1 MASLDMSLDD
11 MIKSRKSTVKGG
23 RGQGRPRRGRG
34 GPGGPSRGGRTP
46 FGAPRRNP
54 LGLNA
59 RPSAHSIAKASSMS
73 YALHRQISYD
83 VLFHLTPS
91 WIFDDTYFIFKS
103 GKYIFRSCADIY
115 FHFEYVLVC
124 LHQSFRRT
132 KNLPWHS
139 GLVEESLKSVG
150 LSGLEA
156 GTKLFISNLDVG
168 VSNED
173 IRKTSAQELFS
184 EIGELIRYAIH
195 FDKNGRPSGSAE
207 VVFARLSDAFQALKR
222 YNNVQ
227 LDGKPMKIEIVGAN
241 AGIPMSARVN
251 VVGGANGK
259 KRTVVMAF
267 LLCSLG
273 LDLLVQE
280 VVLHRQIVALGKL
293 PVDSSFLGCL
303 ILQRGRGGLNTGR
316 GGGGRGGG
324 RGRGGAQWRKKVEKS
339 ADDLDKE
346 LDSYHAEAMQS

>member
-59 RPSAHSIAKASSMS
+59 RPSAHSIAK
-73 YALHRQISYD
+73 
-83 VLFHLTPS
+83 
-91 WIFDDTYFIFKS
+91 
-103 GKYIFRSCADIY
+103 
-115 FHFEYVLVC
+115 
-124 LHQSFRRT
+124 SFRRT

-173 IRKTSAQELFS
+173 IRELFS

-259 KRTVVMAF
+259 KRTVVMASGPARSRGGF
-267 LLCSLG
+267 TPANRG
-273 LDLLVQE
+273 T
-280 VVLHRQIVALGKL
+280 G
-293 PVDSSFLGCL
+293 
-303 ILQRGRGGLNTGR
+303 QRGRGGLNTGR